1 MSARPRVY
9 LAGPGVFRPD
19 ALAYADG
26 LRMLCARHGLAG
38 VFPLDGAAAA
48 DAPAIFRHNLALI
61 DTCAGVLAELTPF
74 RGLAADPGTAFEI
87 GYAYA
92 RGLPV
97 VAWTAD
103 HRVYRERLV
112 AAGQAWPDG
121 RGGWIDAAGLAVE
134 DFGLVDNLMPVCAA
148 RAVEADPEPALA
160 RLAAALGLPA
170 AAT

>member
-1 MSARPRVY
+1 MSAPPRVY
-9 LAGPGVFRPD
+9 LAGPGVFRSD

-26 LRMLCARHGLAG
+26 LRVLCARHGLAG

-48 DAPAIFRHNLALI
+48 DAPAIFRHNLELI

-103 HRVYRERLV
+103 PQVYRERL
-112 AAGQAWPDG
+112 AAAAQAWPDG

-148 RAVEADPEPALA
+148 LAVEADPEPALV
-160 RLAAALGLPA
+160 RLAAALGLPVVG
-170 AAT
+170 T